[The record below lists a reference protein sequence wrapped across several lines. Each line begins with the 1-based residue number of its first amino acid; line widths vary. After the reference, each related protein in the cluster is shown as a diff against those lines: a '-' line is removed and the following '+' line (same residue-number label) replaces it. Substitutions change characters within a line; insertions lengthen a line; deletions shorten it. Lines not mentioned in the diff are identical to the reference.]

1 MKVILKK
8 SDKAEPF
15 SFTFVDGDKTIVR
28 SENYKAKA
36 NAKNG
41 IESVKKNCTDDKRIE
56 LNTAK
61 DGRAYFNI
69 KAANGQIVAT
79 SMMFADDAAR
89 SEAIATLKAKA
100 PKAKIEEEA

>member
-15 SFTFVDGDKTIVR
+15 SFSFVDGDKTIVR

-36 NAKNG
+36 NCVNG
-41 IESVKKNCTDDKRIE
+41 IESVKKNCQEDARYD

-61 DGRAYFNI
+61 DGRFYFNI
-69 KAANGQIVAT
+69 KAVNGQIVGT
-79 SMMFADDAAR
+79 SPMFKTEADR
-89 SEAIATLKAKA
+89 TEAINSLKSNASSAKT
-100 PKAKIEEEA
+100 EEA